1 MKKILYLSLSYVLM
15 SGVALATDVPAGTSK
30 TGLSVSSNNPL
41 TVEGNVTN
49 TTVGT
54 YGKMTV
60 QSGGTANTTT
70 VGRRGTLTVTG
81 SGSSANN
88 TILNGAQMNVT
99 NSASASGIAV
109 NSSSKVYVGD
119 AATVS
124 NAKINGGSVEILS
137 GGEASNSEIN
147 DGYMFVEDKA
157 LINNTTVNG
166 GLLDVFAG
174 GQIDVLTL
182 NGGETVFEGD
192 IDITGTTSVN
202 SGSAL
207 YLNGNTSFTDL
218 DLNGGS
224 IYSVYNDGFKDIKVT
239 TLDGNGTI
247 YMNTDVAQDKH
258 DTLNVTNGGSGKIGL
273 ALTDYSATPVFAQD
287 MKLING
293 SPTENFYLIGG
304 AADVGAFHYDLQKEA
319 DGWYLTKTMQLSDTA
334 VLAKNTYSAIH
345 SVMYA
350 HLENLNNRLGEIHT
364 NKNGGLWVRGIHR
377 ELDLDFD
384 DASQSDVDMNGVQVG
399 FDHALPQN
407 IFNRWLV
414 GVYGGYSD
422 TDQNFDRSGDGS
434 ADTYSFGAY
443 TTMIAQNGFYAD
455 VAAAYYHHKQKITS
469 YLPFGAA
476 VDSDYD
482 VDGYTLSLEGG
493 KRFELKNGYYVE
505 PQAQLSYL
513 DFDNVSYRTSYNT
526 LIDAANQGIW
536 LGRIGVILGK
546 RINEFYDMPL
556 DVFVRTDFYSEMD
569 NGHKV
574 TVAGYTIE
582 EDRSENFV
590 RLGTGFNLN
599 TNEGQE
605 LYFSIGTIMGGNVEM
620 PLDLSLNAR
629 FEF

>member
-1 MKKILYLSLSYVLM
+1 MQKLLCLSCLLM
-15 SGVALATDVPAGTSK
+15 SGTALALDVPSGTSK

-41 TVEGNVTN
+41 TVEGNVSN

-60 QSGGTANTTT
+60 QSGGQADTTT
-70 VGRRGTLTVTG
+70 VGRRGTLAVTG
-81 SGSSANN
+81 SGSYANN

-99 NSASASGIAV
+99 NAASANDITV
-109 NSSSKVYVGD
+109 NSSSKVYVGNT
-119 AATVS
+119 ATIS

-137 GGEASNSEIN
+137 GGEATNSEIN
-147 DGYMFVEDKA
+147 DGYMFVENKA
-157 LINNTTVNG
+157 QINNTTVNG

-174 GQIDVLTL
+174 GQVDGLTL

-192 IDITGTTSVN
+192 VDVTDTTIVN
-202 SGSAL
+202 SGSSL
-207 YLNGNTSFTDL
+207 YLHGNTSFVEL
-218 DLNGGS
+218 NLNGGDV
-224 IYSVYNDGFKDIKVT
+224 YSVYNDGFKNIEVT
-239 TLDGNGTI
+239 TLNGSGTI
-247 YMNTDVAQDKH
+247 YMNTNVAQDKH
-258 DTLNVTNGGSGKIGL
+258 DILSVTKGGSGKIGL
-273 ALTDYSATPVFAQD
+273 ALTDYSSTPVFAQD
-287 MKLING
+287 MILIKG
-293 SPTENFYLIGG
+293 LPAENFYLVGG

-384 DASQSDVDMNGVQVG
+384 DSSSSDVDVNGIQVG
-399 FDHALPQN
+399 FDHALNQS
-407 IFNRWLV
+407 IFNRWLI

-443 TTMIAQNGFYAD
+443 TTMIAQNGLYAD

-469 YLPFGAA
+469 YLPFGAQ

-493 KRFELKNGYYVE
+493 KRFELENGYYVE

-526 LIDAANQGIW
+526 LIDAANQGTW

-546 RINEFYDMPL
+546 RIDDFYNMPL
-556 DVFVRTDFYSEMD
+556 DVFVRTDFYSEID

-599 TNEGQE
+599 TNNGQE
-605 LYFSIGTIMGGNVEM
+605 LYLGVGTIMGGNVEM